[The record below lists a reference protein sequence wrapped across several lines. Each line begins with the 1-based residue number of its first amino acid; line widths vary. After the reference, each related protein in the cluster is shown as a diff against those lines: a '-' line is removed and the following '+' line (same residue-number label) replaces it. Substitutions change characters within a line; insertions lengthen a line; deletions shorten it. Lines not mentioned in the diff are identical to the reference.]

1 MLLTRVSYTLFVVR
15 QSYQRNFCDG
25 LEMKFR
31 SPLGGIQ
38 QLVHQKQ
45 LRKALLLVFTF
56 G

>member
-1 MLLTRVSYTLFVVR
+1 MLLTRASYTLFVVR

-25 LEMKFR
+25 LEMEFR
-31 SPLGGIQ
+31 SPIGGIQ
-38 QLVHQKQ
+38 QLVHEKQ